1 VQWWRGA
8 LVYELDVRS
17 FGDADGDGIGDL
29 DGLRARLGYLE
40 LLGVDI
46 VWLEPTPI
54 ADRRTVDPLFGDLAA
69 FDALVEAVVEL
80 RLRLVADLV
89 RDNRPPQ
96 HHRPDRIRS
105 PSTARCRPR
114 RSTPPPCRTRCSTPH
129 HPGGDGVVVGPPRRV
144 ARRQPVR
151 RWRRGPHRARSMALV
166 LLALPGTAH
175 VYQGE
180 ELGLTDG
187 DLPSEARARVPLP
200 WEGGPPGFGFTTG
213 EPWLPAPAEYGER
226 TVACQL
232 EDTHVHAVALPPG
245 HRAAAHPHP
254 RPAAPLEW
262 YGAPPGCL
270 AFRPEGSALVCA
282 LNTSDVPVP
291 LPPGE
296 VLLASGAP
304 PEGETLARTR
314 PSGWCELHQQGQ
326 GEGAAAHHR
335 AVVRIQAQPPTG
347 GRDPHVAVPSDE
359 AHPDRANRQR
369 NGTFTVGPP
378 ERSP

>member
-1 VQWWRGA
+1 MQWWRGA

-17 FGDADGDGIGDL
+17 FADADGDGIGDL

-89 RDNRPPQ
+89 RDNLPPQ
-96 HHRPDRIRS
+96 HHRPDRLRLALDRTLQATPFDAAAVQDAVQHS
-105 PSTARCRPR
+105 LTTRAETAW
-114 RSTPPPCRTRCSTPH
+114 SLAHHDVSRTVSRY
-129 HPGGDGVVVGPPRRV
+129 GGGAAGLI
-144 ARRQPVR
+144 
-151 RWRRGPHRARSMALV
+151 RARSMALV
-166 LLALPGTAH
+166 MLALPGTAH

-180 ELGLTDG
+180 ELGLADG

-213 EPWLPAPAEYGER
+213 EPWLAAPAEYGER

-232 EDTHVHAVALPPG
+232 EDTTSTLSLYRRAIALRRTHVPD
-245 HRAAAHPHP
+245 
-254 RPAAPLEW
+254 PAAPLEW

-304 PEGETLARTR
+304 PK
-314 PSGWCELHQQGQ
+314 
-326 GEGAAAHHR
+326 GAVLTPGT
-335 AVVRIQAQPPTG
+335 AVWLV
-347 GRDPHVAVPSDE
+347 
-359 AHPDRANRQR
+359 
-369 NGTFTVGPP
+369 
-378 ERSP
+378 

>member
-69 FDALVEAVVEL
+69 FDALVGAVVEL

-89 RDNRPPQ
+89 RDNGPPL
-96 HHRPDRIRS
+96 HHRPDRIRLALDRTLQTTPFDAAAVQDAVQHALGS
-105 PSTARCRPR
+105 RAETAWSLAHHDVSRAA
-114 RSTPPPCRTRCSTPH
+114 TRY
-129 HPGGDGVVVGPPRRV
+129 GGGAAGL
-144 ARRQPVR
+144 A
-151 RWRRGPHRARSMALV
+151 RARSMALV
-166 LLALPGTAH
+166 MLALPGTAH

-187 DLPSEARARVPLP
+187 DLPCEARARVPLP

-213 EPWLPAPAEYGER
+213 EPWLAAPAEYGER

-232 EDTHVHAVALPPG
+232 EDMTSTLSLYRRAIALRRTHVPD
-245 HRAAAHPHP
+245 
-254 RPAAPLEW
+254 PAAPLEW

-304 PEGETLARTR
+304 PKGAVLAPDT
-314 PSGWCELHQQGQ
+314 
-326 GEGAAAHHR
+326 
-335 AVVRIQAQPPTG
+335 AVWLV
-347 GRDPHVAVPSDE
+347 
-359 AHPDRANRQR
+359 
-369 NGTFTVGPP
+369 
-378 ERSP
+378 

>member
-17 FGDADGDGIGDL
+17 FADADGDGIGDL
-29 DGLRARLGYLE
+29 DGLRTRLGYLE

-54 ADRRTVDPLFGDLAA
+54 ADRRTVDPLFGDLAS

-89 RDNRPPQ
+89 RDNGPPL
-96 HHRPDRIRS
+96 HHRPDRIRLALDRALQTT
-105 PSTARCRPR
+105 PFDATAVQEAVRH
-114 RSTPPPCRTRCSTPH
+114 SLATRAETAWSLAH
-129 HPGGDGVVVGPPRRV
+129 HDVSRAVTRYGGGATGL
-144 ARRQPVR
+144 A
-151 RWRRGPHRARSMALV
+151 RARSMALV
-166 LLALPGTAH
+166 VLALPGTAH

-187 DLPSEARARVPLP
+187 DLPTEARARVPLP
-200 WEGGPPGFGFTTG
+200 WEGEGPGYGFTTG

-232 EDTHVHAVALPPG
+232 EDTTSTLSLYRSAIELRRTHAPD
-245 HRAAAHPHP
+245 
-254 RPAAPLEW
+254 PAATLEW

-270 AFRPEGSALVCA
+270 AFRPEGSPLVCA

-296 VLLASGAP
+296 VVLASGDP
-304 PEGETLARTR
+304 PDGDTLA
-314 PSGWCELHQQGQ
+314 PDS
-326 GEGAAAHHR
+326 
-335 AVVRIQAQPPTG
+335 AVWLV
-347 GRDPHVAVPSDE
+347 
-359 AHPDRANRQR
+359 
-369 NGTFTVGPP
+369 
-378 ERSP
+378 

>member
-17 FGDADGDGIGDL
+17 FADADGDGIGDL

-96 HHRPDRIRS
+96 HHRPDRIRLALDRALQTTPFDAAAVQDAVQHS
-105 PSTARCRPR
+105 LTTRAETAW
-114 RSTPPPCRTRCSTPH
+114 SLAH
-129 HPGGDGVVVGPPRRV
+129 HDVSRAVSRYGGGAAGLT
-144 ARRQPVR
+144 
-151 RWRRGPHRARSMALV
+151 RARSMALV
-166 LLALPGTAH
+166 MLALPGTAH

-232 EDTHVHAVALPPG
+232 EDTTSTLSLYR
-245 HRAAAHPHP
+245 RAIELRRTHIPD
-254 RPAAPLEW
+254 PAAPLEW

-304 PEGETLARTR
+304 PEGESLAPNT
-314 PSGWCELHQQGQ
+314 
-326 GEGAAAHHR
+326 
-335 AVVRIQAQPPTG
+335 AVWLV
-347 GRDPHVAVPSDE
+347 
-359 AHPDRANRQR
+359 
-369 NGTFTVGPP
+369 
-378 ERSP
+378 

>member
-17 FGDADGDGIGDL
+17 FGDSDGDGIGDL

-54 ADRRTVDPLFGDLAA
+54 ADRRTVDPLVGDLAA

-80 RLRLVADLV
+80 QLRLVADLV
-89 RDNRPPQ
+89 RDNGHPQ
-96 HHRPDRIRS
+96 YHRSDRIRLALDRTLQTTPFDAAAVQDAVQHALGS
-105 PSTARCRPR
+105 RRETAWSLTHHDVSRAA
-114 RSTPPPCRTRCSTPH
+114 TRY
-129 HPGGDGVVVGPPRRV
+129 GGGAAGL
-144 ARRQPVR
+144 A
-151 RWRRGPHRARSMALV
+151 RARAMALV
-166 LLALPGTAH
+166 MLALPGTAH

-232 EDTHVHAVALPPG
+232 EDTTSTLSLYR
-245 HRAAAHPHP
+245 RAIELRRTHIPD
-254 RPAAPLEW
+254 PAAPLEW

-296 VLLASGAP
+296 VLLTSGAP
-304 PEGETLARTR
+304 PEGGTLAPDT
-314 PSGWCELHQQGQ
+314 
-326 GEGAAAHHR
+326 
-335 AVVRIQAQPPTG
+335 AVWLL
-347 GRDPHVAVPSDE
+347 
-359 AHPDRANRQR
+359 
-369 NGTFTVGPP
+369 
-378 ERSP
+378 